1 MTQANAWSDF
11 SNDAH
16 PLIATAV
23 RTARQDSCKIGDAIT
38 ATSER
43 LGLPARMVRSILY
56 SEPVRL
62 SRERYDALLARW
74 WFDMDRQAEALRRRA
89 EELETQAAA
98 VRVADAQLT
107 LPLEAPC
114 VERSTSGPASGA
126 RPARSGRPSASPRLG
141 TGF

>member
-1 MTQANAWSDF
+1 MNHANAWSDF
-11 SNDAH
+11 SDNAY

-23 RTARQDSCKIGDAIT
+23 RTARQDGHKIGDAIA
-38 ATSER
+38 ATGER

-74 WFDMDRQAEALRRRA
+74 WSDMDRQAEALRRRA
-89 EELETQAAA
+89 EELEQQAAA
-98 VRVADAQLT
+98 VRVADAQLS

-114 VERSTSGPASGA
+114 VGQSACVSASGA
-126 RPARSGRPSASPRLG
+126 RPGRSASRDGRG
-141 TGF
+141 T

>member
-1 MTQANAWSDF
+1 MPGVNAWSDF
-11 SNDAH
+11 SDEAY

-23 RTARQDSCKIGDAIT
+23 RTARQDGHKIGDAIA
-38 ATSER
+38 ATGER

-62 SRERYDALLARW
+62 SRERYEALLARW
-74 WFDMDRQAEALRRRA
+74 WSDMDRQAEALRRRA
-89 EELETQAAA
+89 EELEQQAAA

-114 VERSTSGPASGA
+114 DRRSVVSASYGSRGPRSVPAS
-126 RPARSGRPSASPRLG
+126 
-141 TGF
+141 

>member
-1 MTQANAWSDF
+1 MTTVNAWSDF
-11 SNDAH
+11 SDEAY

-23 RTARQDSCKIGDAIT
+23 RTARQDGYKIGDAIA

-62 SRERYDALLARW
+62 SRERYEALLARW
-74 WFDMDRQAEALRRRA
+74 WTDMDRQAEALRRRA
-89 EELETQAAA
+89 EELEQQAAA

-114 VERSTSGPASGA
+114 ERRSVVSASYGS
-126 RPARSGRPSASPRLG
+126 RVSRSGSGS
-141 TGF
+141 